1 MLLSNWAYD
10 SPFRQAHQAL
20 CFSKEPIFDC
30 HLSFQG
36 ADPKNKTLLERNS
49 RRKENN
55 RRNKISMITGAGKLK
70 AIRIRL
76 SGPQAKGSD
85 TPFIPS
91 QALSSESTPISR
103 RHHLPLKAL
112 SHCPPSP
119 SFHHRSPSE
128 SHLPSFPTTKRRFS
142 STFACTIL
150 QPVHLPA
157 GPINQSESY
166 YILLI
171 MQLPISSNHRLASC

>member
-85 TPFIPS
+85 KPFIPS

-112 SHCPPSP
+112 NHCLPSP
-119 SFHHRSPSE
+119 TCPQFPQRNGGSHSP
-128 SHLPSFPTTKRRFS
+128 LPAEFCSR
-142 STFACTIL
+142 CTCPL
-150 QPVHLPA
+150 A

-171 MQLPISSNHRLASC
+171 MQLPFESSAS